1 MSIGGV
7 SPLGGVN
14 IYAVVSLFA
23 AVLFAPVGI
32 ALGIVALRQIKRTG
46 ERGRELA
53 IAGIWIGVGIAT
65 LWLLAIAFTVL
76 VVFLSF
82 NMVSDLSQLPR

>member
-1 MSIGGV
+1 MSTSGM

-53 IAGIWIGVGIAT
+53 IAGIWIGVGILIVA
-65 LWLLAIAFTVL
+65 LLILAFTAL
-76 VVFLSF
+76 IIFLSF
-82 NMVSDLSQLPR
+82 NMVNDLSQLPR

>member
-1 MSIGGV
+1 MSIGGT

-53 IAGIWIGVGIAT
+53 IAGIWIGVGILICA
-65 LWLLAIAFTVL
+65 LLILGVAAL
-76 VVFLSF
+76 MVFLSF
-82 NMVSDLSQLPR
+82 SMVSDLSQLPR

>member
-1 MSIGGV
+1 MSIGGT
-7 SPLGGVN
+7 SPFGGVN

-23 AVLFAPVGI
+23 SVLFAPVGI
-32 ALGIVALRQIKRTG
+32 ALGIVALRQIKRSG

-53 IAGIWIGVGIAT
+53 IAGIWIGVGILILGLIVIGFAA
-65 LWLLAIAFTVL
+65 LMI
-76 VVFLSF
+76 FLSF

>member
-1 MSIGGV
+1 MSTGGT
-7 SPLGGVN
+7 SPFGAVN

-53 IAGIWIGVGIAT
+53 IAGIWIGVGI
-65 LWLLAIAFTVL
+65 LILALIVLGFAVL
-76 VVFLSF
+76 VIVLSI
-82 NMVSDLSQLPR
+82 NMVTDLSQLQR

>member
-1 MSIGGV
+1 MSTGGS
-7 SPLGGVN
+7 SPFGAVN

-65 LWLLAIAFTVL
+65 LWLIAIAFTVL
-76 VVFLSF
+76 MIFLSF

>member
-1 MSIGGV
+1 MSIGGT
-7 SPLGGVN
+7 SPFGGVN

-32 ALGIVALRQIKRTG
+32 ALGIVALRQIKRSG

-53 IAGIWIGVGIAT
+53 IAGIWIGVGIMV
-65 LWLLAIAFTVL
+65 LALIVTGFAVL
-76 VVFLSF
+76 VIFLSF
-82 NMVSDLSQLPR
+82 NMVNDLSQLPR

>member
-1 MSIGGV
+1 M

-46 ERGRELA
+46 ERGREIA
-53 IAGIWIGVGIAT
+53 IAGIWIGVGI
-65 LWLLAIAFTVL
+65 LLFALIILGFAAL
-76 VVFLSF
+76 MIFLSF
-82 NMVSDLSQLPR
+82 NMVNDLSQLPR

>member
-1 MSIGGV
+1 MSTGGT
-7 SPLGGVN
+7 SPFGAVN

-32 ALGIVALRQIKRTG
+32 ALGIVALRQIKQTG

-53 IAGIWIGVGIAT
+53 IAGIWIGVGISI
-65 LWLLAIAFTVL
+65 LALIVIGFAAL
-76 VVFLSF
+76 MIFLSF
-82 NMVSDLSQLPR
+82 NMVNDLTQLQR

>member
-1 MSIGGV
+1 MSIGGT
-7 SPLGGVN
+7 SPFGAVN

-53 IAGIWIGVGIAT
+53 IAGIWIGVGIST
-65 LWLLAIAFTVL
+65 LALIVVGFAVL
-76 VVFLSF
+76 MIFLSL
-82 NMVSDLSQLPR
+82 NMVNDLSQLQR

>member
-1 MSIGGV
+1 MSIGGT
-7 SPLGGVN
+7 SPFGGVN

-23 AVLFAPVGI
+23 SVLFAPVGI
-32 ALGIVALRQIKRTG
+32 ALGIVALRQITRSG

-65 LWLLAIAFTVL
+65 LWLVAIAFTVL
-76 VVFLSF
+76 VVVLSF
-82 NMVSDLSQLPR
+82 NMVNDLSQLPR

>member
-1 MSIGGV
+1 MSTGT
-7 SPLGGVN
+7 SPFGAVN
-14 IYAVVSLFA
+14 VYAVVSLFA

-32 ALGIVALRQIKRTG
+32 ALGIIALRQIKRTG

-53 IAGIWIGVGIAT
+53 IAGIWIGVGILVVA
-65 LWLLAIAFTVL
+65 LIILGFTAL

-82 NMVSDLSQLPR
+82 NMVSDLSQLQG

>member
-1 MSIGGV
+1 MQ
-7 SPLGGVN
+7 PFGGVN

-32 ALGIVALRQIKRTG
+32 ALGVVALRQIKRTG

-53 IAGIWIGVGIAT
+53 IAAIWIGVGILIFA
-65 LWLLAIAFTVL
+65 LLILGFAVL
-76 VVFLSF
+76 MVVLSF
-82 NMVSDLSQLPR
+82 NMVNDLSQLPR

>member
-1 MSIGGV
+1 MSIGGS
-7 SPLGGVN
+7 SPFGAVN

-32 ALGIVALRQIKRTG
+32 ALGVVALRQIKRTG

-53 IAGIWIGVGIAT
+53 IAGIWIGVGIST
-65 LWLLAIAFTVL
+65 LALIIVGFAALMI
-76 VVFLSF
+76 FLSF
-82 NMVSDLSQLPR
+82 NMVSDLSQLQR

>member
-1 MSIGGV
+1 MSIGGT
-7 SPLGGVN
+7 SPFGGVN

-23 AVLFAPVGI
+23 SVLFAPVGI
-32 ALGIVALRQIKRTG
+32 ALGIVALRQIKRSG

-53 IAGIWIGVGIAT
+53 IAGVWIGVGILILGLIVIGFAA
-65 LWLLAIAFTVL
+65 LMI
-76 VVFLSF
+76 FLSF